1 MQNFIHDLD
10 YIECG
15 LTIQNTVH
23 LASIARRLL
32 PVVAPTPGLT
42 SKDWGSQF
50 FYAKA
55 KFILRGWPD
64 TPFMAARCLEEGAG
78 KNRS

>member
-1 MQNFIHDLD
+1 MWAHHPKH
-10 YIECG
+10 C
-15 LTIQNTVH
+15 
-23 LASIARRLL
+23 
-32 PVVAPTPGLT
+32 TPHKH
-42 SKDWGSQF
+42 SKKVTAGGCTNPWGDKF

-55 KFILRGWPD
+55 KSILRGWPD